1 MYLITLSTAKNFN
14 NFYASA
20 CYGLLTL
27 HLLVTTEVPIA
38 SRQRIYFSAK
48 SQPVGMH
55 SRTIPATSHLI
66 SASLQNSLSQNLS
79 VDVLFGGL
87 IPTKQE

>member
-1 MYLITLSTAKNFN
+1 
-14 NFYASA
+14 
-20 CYGLLTL
+20 
-27 HLLVTTEVPIA
+27 
-38 SRQRIYFSAK
+38 
-48 SQPVGMH
+48 MH
-55 SRTIPATSHLI
+55 SRTIPATSHLN